1 MKRSITH
8 LFVADTSAFAAILFQ
23 EPDAERYLE
32 RLNRAE
38 TVYLSAATRVEL
50 HLVVSSRFG
59 AEGVVRIQQI
69 LAEPKFEIVP
79 VDEEIQRL
87 AVQAFTRFGKGRHPA
102 GLNFGD
108 LFSYA
113 TAKSLGLP
121 LLFKGDDFARTDLPS
136 ALADS

>member
-1 MKRSITH
+1 MNA
-8 LFVADTSAFAAILFQ
+8 FVADTSAFAAILFQ
-23 EPDAERYLE
+23 EPDAGRYLE
-32 RLNRAE
+32 RLDRAE
-38 TVYLSAATRVEL
+38 TIHFSTATRVEL

-69 LAEPKFEIVP
+69 LAEPKFQTVS
-79 VDEEIQRL
+79 VDEKIHRL

-121 LLFKGDDFARTDLPS
+121 LLFKGEDFAKTDIVS
-136 ALADS
+136 AILSS

>member
-1 MKRSITH
+1 MNA
-8 LFVADTSAFAAILFQ
+8 FVADTSAFAAILFQ
-23 EPDAERYLE
+23 EPDAGRYLE
-32 RLNRAE
+32 LLDRAE
-38 TVYLSAATRVEL
+38 TIHFSAATRVEL

-69 LAEPKFEIVP
+69 LAGPKFQTVS
-79 VDEEIQRL
+79 VDEEIHRL

-121 LLFKGDDFARTDLPS
+121 LLFKGEDFARTDIVS
-136 ALADS
+136 AILSS